1 MPSFFRNKRLII
13 ILISFILL
21 VSLIGVSMRDRE
33 NLTIPEQVIMDSVGW
48 LQTLF
53 NQPVLLVKEVSENI
67 RDMKDTYDENQILK
81 SKLTEYRSLIVEVQE
96 LREENEELRNIVG
109 KEESLRNYKPIQ
121 ATVIARSPES
131 WFDQLTINKGKL
143 HGVEKNMAV
152 ITGDGMVGK
161 VQSASQGKATVKLLS
176 GFDRSN
182 RISAV
187 ISGEEGNIYGLIEG
201 YDDDKEALLLVIK
214 RGSYEEDIKEGQMVS
229 SSGMG
234 GVFPSGLFI
243 GTIMEVSIDEYG
255 LTENAYVKPAA
266 NLYDMNHVM
275 VVDREMEI
283 ADPNAE
289 EILEGEGEEE

>member
-21 VSLIGVSMRDRE
+21 VSLIGFSMRDRE
-33 NLTIPEQVIMDSVGW
+33 NLTVPEQIVLDSVGW
-48 LQTLF
+48 LQSLF
-53 NQPVLLVKEVSENI
+53 YKPVQIGKEVSSNI
-67 RDMKDTYDENQILK
+67 QDMKDTYEENEILK

-96 LREENEELRNIVG
+96 LREENEELRSIVD
-109 KEESLRNYKPIQ
+109 KENSLRNYKPIQ
-121 ATVIARSPES
+121 ATVIARSPER

-161 VQSASQGKATVKLLS
+161 VQSVSQGKATIKLLS

-201 YDDDKEALLLVIK
+201 YDNEKEALLLVIK

-234 GVFPSGLFI
+234 GVFPRGLFI

-266 NLYDMNHVM
+266 DLYDINHVM

-283 ADPNAE
+283 AEPDME
-289 EILEGEGEEE
+289 EVLEGEGEEE

>member
-21 VSLIGVSMRDRE
+21 VSLIGFSMRDRE
-33 NLTIPEQVIMDSVGW
+33 NLTVPEQVILDSVGW
-48 LQTLF
+48 VQALF
-53 NQPVLLVKEVSENI
+53 NKPVLLVKEVTENI
-67 RDMKDTYDENQILK
+67 ADMKETYDENQILK

-96 LREENEELRNIVG
+96 LREENEELRNIVD

-152 ITGDGMVGK
+152 ITGNGMVGK
-161 VQSASQGKATVKLLS
+161 VQSVSQGKATVKLLS

-214 RGSYEEDIKEGQMVS
+214 RGSYEEDIQKGQMVS

-234 GVFPSGLFI
+234 GVFPRGLII

-283 ADPNAE
+283 ADPDTE
-289 EILEGEGEEE
+289 ELIEGEGEEE